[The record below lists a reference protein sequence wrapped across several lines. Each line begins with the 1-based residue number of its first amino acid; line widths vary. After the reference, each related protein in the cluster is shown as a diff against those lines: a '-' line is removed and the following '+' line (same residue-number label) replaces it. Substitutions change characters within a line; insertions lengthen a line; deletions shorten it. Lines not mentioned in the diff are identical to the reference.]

1 MCIIV
6 EKNYNKKLDDG
17 TIVVM
22 RYIEASGD
30 SSETKPTK
38 NIVDGSIFVESNTG
52 DVSLFNEKTSSW
64 IPQFSFKG

>member
-6 EKNYNKKLDDG
+6 EKNYNKKLADG

-22 RYIEASGD
+22 RYIEGACD

-38 NIVDGSIFVESNTG
+38 NIADGSFFIESNSG
-52 DVSLFNEKTSSW
+52 LVSFFNEKTSSW
-64 IPQFSFKG
+64 IPQFSFKE